1 MATSPS
7 PSQSPTTFI
16 THLHIKKPSSLYA
29 NQWSISTLECQ
40 KVQKALETHGF
51 FLVKYHDDQEQE
63 QDECSLLHET
73 FSSLNQLFNLPRET
87 KLKNS
92 SLPPYYTYFRTTV
105 YETLAVVNSFSSSGQ
120 LLSFTQLMWPHGN
133 QKFYETMRRMSGK
146 LIELSKIILCML
158 CKSYGVIGRTELD
171 HSAADHE
178 ATMDPL
184 FRMMKYS
191 APLSNNNNDGDGDG
205 DGDNDEDEEPILRL
219 TPHTDQNF
227 VTVLC
232 QNEVDGLMCKSR
244 DGEWMKV
251 NPSPGSFIVLAGD
264 ALRVWSNG
272 RIHAPLHKVMMKGKK
287 DRLSFGM
294 FVGPKGDKVVEVF
307 DEFVDEEEGRPAIFK
322 PFIFLDYLNFSLENV
337 CRAETMLDS
346 FECINS
352 A

>member
-7 PSQSPTTFI
+7 PSPSPSPTSSI
-16 THLHIKKPSSLYA
+16 THLHIKKPSSLDTK
-29 NQWSISTLECQ
+29 QWSISTLECQ

-51 FLVKYHDDQEQE
+51 FLVKYHDDQEHD
-63 QDECSLLHET
+63 QDECSDLMHET
-73 FSSLNQLFNLPRET
+73 FSSMHQLFNLPSET

-92 SLPPYYTYFRTTV
+92 SLTPYYTYVHTTV
-105 YETLAVVNSFSSSGQ
+105 YETLAVVNSSSSSGQ

-133 QKFYETMRRMSGK
+133 QKFYETMTRMSGK

-158 CKSYGVIGRTELD
+158 CKSYGVLGKTELD
-171 HSAADHE
+171 HSAADYE
-178 ATMDPL
+178 ATMDAL

-191 APLSNNNNDGDGDG
+191 APLNNNNDDSDGD
-205 DGDNDEDEEPILRL
+205 DDEDGEPVLTL
-219 TPHTDQNF
+219 TPHTDKNF

-232 QNEVDGLMCKSR
+232 QNEVDGLMFKSR
-244 DGEWMKV
+244 DGEWVTV

-294 FVGPKGDKVVEVF
+294 FICPKGDKVVEVF
-307 DEFVDEEEGRPAIFK
+307 DEFVDEEEEQPALFK
-322 PFIFLDYLNFSLENV
+322 PFIFLDYLHYALENAF
-337 CRAETMLDS
+337 RADTLLDS
-346 FECINS
+346 FACINS
-352 A
+352 V